1 MVGIKQLFPKKYRAI
16 VYAVAFFLVFD
27 LGVLVLNF
35 YTSYQI
41 SADAVAINL
50 AGRQRM
56 LSQRMTKAIL
66 TINEDLRNGA
76 DIAPTFKELKTTVGL
91 FDGTL
96 NGFERGA
103 EVVGSDGKP
112 VVLQAV
118 ESAAGRDLLRQAR
131 EVWQPYLTAL
141 QPMFDH
147 LEASPAPTPVPPA
160 ISADAPP
167 FATELTLS
175 PDTSPAEVPALASAV
190 AAARM
195 NNLKL
200 LDLMNR
206 FTGHLEQLAKLKA
219 DRLRLVQTVG
229 ISLALINFG
238 FILFHFLRQL
248 RASDQKIE
256 AAQRETAEILDTV
269 QEGLFLLD
277 ADGRIGG
284 QFSASLKK
292 ILRREVS
299 PGDDLFALL
308 KGMAPDATLK
318 TAKSYIEVLFSN
330 RVRERLVGDLN
341 PLNRL
346 ELLVEK
352 PSGGYETRYLDMHFN
367 RVLVDGKISHLL
379 VTVAD
384 ITERVRLEKEL
395 AAVDRRAKTES
406 EMLAAILRIE
416 PADLAEFLTKTEI
429 ALLEGNDLLKRRAS
443 GHADYLPLVN
453 ALFRT
458 VHSTKGEAAALGLES
473 IELMAHE
480 FELKLAELRGRD
492 DLTGDDLLPLPIHL
506 NDLLEHVSQV
516 REVMER
522 AAELLRAGVPTTGQA
537 DGLEAEFKRLASRIA
552 VDQRKQVKVVT
563 ELSGFER
570 LPASVRRTLKELAIQ
585 LVRNAVYHGIELPD
599 ERARYAK
606 PQEGTVR
613 LTMQPLGDSQFEFV
627 VRDDGRGLAPQRIR
641 EALLATGRYRA
652 QDLNALDERVLL
664 TKIFEPGV
672 STAAGVDR
680 DAGHGVGLD
689 IVKDRLASLRAQLKL
704 DSQPG
709 RFTEFR
715 IRFAA

>member
-1 MVGIKQLFPKKYRAI
+1 MGGVRQLLPKKYRAI

-41 SADAVAINL
+41 SEDAVAINL

-76 DIAPTFKELKTTVGL
+76 DISGAFKELKTTVGL

-96 NGFERGA
+96 SGFEQGT
-103 EVVGSDGKP
+103 EVTGSDGKP
-112 VVLQAV
+112 VVLQAI
-118 ESAAGRDLLRQAR
+118 ESAAGRELLHQAR
-131 EVWQPYLTAL
+131 EVWRPYLAAL
-141 QPMFDH
+141 QPMLDY
-147 LEASPAPTPVPPA
+147 LEALPAAASVV
-160 ISADAPP
+160 SAD
-167 FATELTLS
+167 TLALAADAAS
-175 PDTSPAEVPALASAV
+175 DSRQAEVAV
-190 AAARM
+190 LTAAVGVARA

-206 FTGHLEQLAKLKA
+206 FTGHLEQLAKHKA
-219 DRLRLVQTVG
+219 DRLRLVQSVG

-248 RASDQKIE
+248 RAGDQRIE
-256 AAQRETAEILDTV
+256 TAQRETAEILGTV
-269 QEGLFLLD
+269 QEGLFLLG
-277 ADGRIGG
+277 ADGRIGS

-292 ILRREVS
+292 ILHREINA
-299 PGDDLFALL
+299 GEDLFRLL
-308 KGMAPDATLK
+308 KGMAPDGTLQ
-318 TAKSYIEVLFSN
+318 TARSYIELLFSS

-346 ELLVEK
+346 EVLVEK
-352 PSGGYETRYLDMHFN
+352 PTGGHETRYLDMHFN

-379 VTVAD
+379 VTVTD

-406 EMLAAILRIE
+406 EMLMAILRID
-416 PADLAEFLTKTEI
+416 PADLAEFLAKTE
-429 ALLEGNDLLKRRAS
+429 ASLLESNERLKRRS
-443 GHADYLPLVN
+443 FGRADYPPLVN
-453 ALFRT
+453 AIFRA
-458 VHSTKGEAAALGLES
+458 VHATKGEAAALGLES
-473 IELMAHE
+473 IESMAHE
-480 FELKLAELRGRD
+480 FELKLAPLRERE
-492 DLTGDDLLPLPIHL
+492 DLSGEDLLPLPIHL

-516 REVMER
+516 RSVMER
-522 AAELLRAGVPTTGQA
+522 AVDLLRVATTTQPRL
-537 DGLEAEFKRLASRIA
+537 DGLAAEFERLAARIA
-552 VDQRKQVKVVT
+552 GDQRKQVRVVT

-570 LPASVRRTLKELAIQ
+570 LPTAVRRTLKDLAIQ

-599 ERARYAK
+599 ERTRYAK
-606 PQEGTVR
+606 PEEGTVH
-613 LTMQPLGDSQFEFV
+613 LTMQSMGDSQFEFI

-652 QDLNALDERVLL
+652 EDLDALEERVLL
-664 TKIFEPGV
+664 AKIFEPGF
-672 STAAGVDR
+672 STAAGANR

-689 IVKDRLASLRAQLKL
+689 IVKERLASLRAQLKL